1 MIHVLQVF
9 MVSRHLAVAGL
20 VDTPFTCYSCPGF
33 SPHQSWELLSVLS
46 VDIFLFFFQCDL
58 LSSQKFLLVTLDP
71 KTMTTT
77 CVGSQLGLQ
86 FLHHKPSDD
95 KDVHNVS
102 AILKQF
108 LSG

>member
-1 MIHVLQVF
+1 MGIAEVTINIYNPKLI
-9 MVSRHLAVAGL
+9 
-20 VDTPFTCYSCPGF
+20 
-33 SPHQSWELLSVLS
+33 LSILS